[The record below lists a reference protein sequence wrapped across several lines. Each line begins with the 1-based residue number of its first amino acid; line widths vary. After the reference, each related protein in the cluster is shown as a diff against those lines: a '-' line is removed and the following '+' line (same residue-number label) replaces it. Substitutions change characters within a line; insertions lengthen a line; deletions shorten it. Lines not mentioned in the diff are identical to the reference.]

1 VPGHQPPSIFTLTP
15 VFHPVYD
22 THEATTMTPT
32 PGSETPFPTSGD
44 LPRSGDDASFG
55 GGTSSLGGATR
66 GSVSPSTLGGP
77 ASESAL
83 SGSRSSAQPEL
94 MQRVVQGAHQTIDQ
108 LAERA
113 APYVERASHK
123 GEDLSVRADHLRE
136 VGDEW
141 AESMRTTVREN
152 PLAAVAVAVA
162 VGMLVARI
170 TR

>member
-1 VPGHQPPSIFTLTP
+1 
-15 VFHPVYD
+15 
-22 THEATTMTPT
+22 MTPT

-44 LPRSGDDASFG
+44 LPRSSDDASFG
-55 GGTSSLGGATR
+55 GGTSSPGGATR
-66 GSVSPSTLGGP
+66 ASMSPSTLGGP
-77 ASESAL
+77 ASETGL
-83 SGSRSSAQPEL
+83 SGSRTSGQPEL

-113 APYVERASHK
+113 APYVERVSHK
-123 GEDLSVRADHLRE
+123 GEDLGMRADHLRE